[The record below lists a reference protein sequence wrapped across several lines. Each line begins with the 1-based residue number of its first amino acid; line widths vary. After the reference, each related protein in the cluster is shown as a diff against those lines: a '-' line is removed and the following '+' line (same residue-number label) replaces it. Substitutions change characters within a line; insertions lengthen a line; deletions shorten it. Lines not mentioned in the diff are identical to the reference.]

1 MPGDGIIVLIEFRAL
16 PGQEALAQRELA
28 SLVATVV
35 ANEPDCTGIEILRDM
50 DDRGRIVLYE
60 RWTSRE
66 AYTGPHMRTPYILEF
81 ISKAPT
87 FMVVPPTITFL
98 DRVPGARS
106 SS

>member
-1 MPGDGIIVLIEFRAL
+1 MLIEFRTLA
-16 PGQEALAQRELA
+16 GKEAEAERELA

-35 ANEPDCTGIEILRDM
+35 VNEPDCYGIEILRDM

-60 RWTSRE
+60 RWSSRE
-66 AYTGPHMRTPYILEF
+66 AYTGPHMHTPHLLEF

-87 FMVVPPTITFL
+87 FVVVPPIITFL
-98 DRVPGARS
+98 NRVQGARS